1 MSYNNNYRNNGY
13 KKRTVSP
20 FLIFALA
27 GLFFVALMYEV
38 TSDGVTALFEWL
50 PGIEWANMAGDVVVN
65 VLQIVIFSFVAS
77 LTGTSYQSGRTTS
90 GHYKRKSP
98 DEEYIPNSR
107 EHNRRIQQTDRQS
120 KVMKKNNKSGVTH
133 TYSQKTGRRRI
144 K

>member
-1 MSYNNNYRNNGY
+1 MSYNNNYQSDGY
-13 KKRTVSP
+13 KKSTVSP
-20 FLIFALA
+20 FMIFALA

-77 LTGTSYQSGRTTS
+77 LTGTQYQSGRTKS
-90 GHYKRKSP
+90 DHYKRKSP
-98 DEEYIPNSR
+98 DEEYVPNSR

-120 KVMKKNNKSGVTH
+120 KAMKKSNKRGRTH
-133 TYSQKTGRRRI
+133 TYGSKTGRRRI

>member
-1 MSYNNNYRNNGY
+1 MSYNNNYQSSGY

-50 PGIEWANMAGDVVVN
+50 PAIEWANMAGDTVVN
-65 VLQIVIFSFVAS
+65 ILQIIIFSFVAA
-77 LTGTSYQSGRTTS
+77 LTGTQYQSGRTSS
-90 GHYKRKSP
+90 GYYNRKSP

-107 EHNRRIQQTDRQS
+107 EHNQRIQQTNRQS
-120 KVMKKNNKSGVTH
+120 KVVKKSNNSGRTH
-133 TYSQKTGRRRI
+133 TYSSKTGRRRI